1 MDVKGN
7 VDRCDH
13 SGREGRSRWI
23 LEESR
28 GFKEERK
35 GAQSSGGGGGEYRNL
50 TANEAG
56 VRRVRKSVKFCDAK
70 IDNDTIDSDTI
81 DNDCSLAE
89 VTCGE
94 QHCRTFKCTML
105 TAWHL
110 KFPRYMKLG

>member
-1 MDVKGN
+1 MALRKNGKGL
-7 VDRCDH
+7 
-13 SGREGRSRWI
+13 SR
-23 LEESR
+23 R
-28 GFKEERK
+28 
-35 GAQSSGGGGGEYRNL
+35 GGGGNYRNL

-70 IDNDTIDSDTI
+70 IDNDTID
-81 DNDCSLAE
+81 NDYSLAE

-105 TAWHL
+105 TAWHS

>member
-1 MDVKGN
+1 MIVATTQG
-7 VDRCDH
+7 
-13 SGREGRSRWI
+13 GRGGKRSRWI

-35 GAQSSGGGGGEYRNL
+35 GAQSSGGGGDYRNL

-56 VRRVRKSVKFCDAK
+56 VRRVRKSVTFCDAK
-70 IDNDTIDSDTI
+70 IDNDTI

-89 VTCGE
+89 VTCGK

-105 TAWHL
+105 TAWHS